1 MTEGSRGKESRKTSL
16 MSETG
21 PSRNGRKKGI
31 GVGYYR
37 VDISH
42 CRVNNS
48 QILNQVVGSIGF
60 LNCKY
65 GILKGGRCKVKKIYS

>member
-1 MTEGSRGKESRKTSL
+1 MTEGSRGTESRKTSL

-37 VDISH
+37 VDTSH
-42 CRVNNS
+42 CRLNIS
-48 QILNQVVGSIGF
+48 QILCQVVGSIGF
-60 LNCKY
+60 LKSKY
-65 GILKGGRCKVKKIYS
+65 GILKGGRCEVKKVYS

>member
-1 MTEGSRGKESRKTSL
+1 MTEGSRGTESRKTSL

-37 VDISH
+37 LDTSH

-48 QILNQVVGSIGF
+48 KILSQVVGSIGF
-60 LNCKY
+60 F
-65 GILKGGRCKVKKIYS
+65 